1 MTLLLALRLIYRG
14 CGDIQ
19 FRRSHGINRWLINLS
34 TMAREEIALKATHW
48 LTHAWRYHVNPRWIK
63 SDLVDCLWVA
73 ARLATARQAY
83 VRAAT
88 LFGLA
93 EQVSR
98 RIRYPLVEP
107 VQSLVNAALATVQT
121 ALEPAAFA
129 EAFAAGQQ
137 MALADVFAT
146 ILSSLY

>member
-1 MTLLLALRLIYRG
+1 MT
-14 CGDIQ
+14 
-19 FRRSHGINRWLINLS
+19 
-34 TMAREEIALKATHW
+34 
-48 LTHAWRYHVNPRWIK
+48 
-63 SDLVDCLWVA
+63 

-93 EQVSR
+93 EQISQ

-107 VQSLVNAALATVQT
+107 VQSLVNAALATVQA

-137 MALADVFAT
+137 LSIEEALATVLAVAQ
-146 ILSSLY
+146 SPVSAR